1 MARRITAVTVAL
13 DLAFLAVAQVVASLA
28 TFGTALPWLYRGDVW
43 PMVGALFGGALVGLY
58 VTRRSAAGGV
68 PRPSYGR
75 GVVTVALSL
84 GLTALVILAGRPY
97 WSRKYVVITAI
108 TWLAL
113 ALAHRW
119 VQRRR
124 PWAENVVLVAAEK
137 VLIDHLRAAPHANV
151 LEVLDPAGAMP
162 ERPLP
167 PGTTLAVDL
176 RAVLSEKMARFVS
189 SCNLAGYPMR
199 SLVDVYEEH
208 TGRLAIVHLYEGW
221 ELSVPLSARI
231 PYVRVKRA
239 LDAVLVLLAAPLA
252 LPISLFLA
260 LAIKLD
266 SRGPVIFRQS
276 RIGLEGRPFTLYKFR
291 SMRVDNGGEAEARF
305 AGVRDDRLTRVGRLL
320 RRTRSDELP
329 QLWNVVTGDLSLV
342 GPRPEQGPFV
352 ERFAESIPFYTH
364 RHLVRP
370 GLTGWAQVNF
380 GYADSEADTIEKLS
394 FDLYYVKHLSPW
406 LDLEVLGRSIWTVLS
421 GFGAR

>member
-1 MARRITAVTVAL
+1 MARRMLTLTAIL
-13 DLAFLAVAQVVASLA
+13 DLAALATAQVVASLA
-28 TFGTALPWLYRGDVW
+28 TFRTPLPWLYRGDVW

-58 VTRRSAAGGV
+58 VTGRSASNGV

-75 GVVTVALSL
+75 AVTAVVLSL
-84 GLTALVILAGRPY
+84 GLTALVILFGRPY
-97 WSRKYVVITAI
+97 WSRNYVVVTAV
-108 TWLAL
+108 TWLGL

-124 PWAENVVLVAAEK
+124 PWAESMVLVAAEK
-137 VLIDHLRAAPHANV
+137 VLIDHLRAAPHVNV

-176 RAVLSEKMARFVS
+176 RSVLSDEMARFVS
-189 SCNLAGYPMR
+189 SCNLAGYPTR
-199 SLVDVYEEH
+199 SLVTAYEEH

-221 ELSVPLSARI
+221 ELSVPLSGRT

-239 LDAVLVLLAAPLA
+239 IDALLVLLGSPLV
-252 LPISLFLA
+252 LPLCLVLA
-260 LAIKLD
+260 VAIKLD

-291 SMRVDNGGEAEARF
+291 SMRVGNGDVEARF
-305 AGVRDDRLTRVGRLL
+305 AGVKDDRLTRVGRLL
-320 RRTRSDELP
+320 RRTRFDELP

-352 ERFAESIPFYTH
+352 ERFSESIPFYSH

-380 GYADSEADTIEKLS
+380 GYADSEADTVEKLS
-394 FDLYYVKHLSPW
+394 YDLYYVKHLSPW
-406 LDLEVLGRSIWTVLS
+406 LDLEILGRSVWTVLS

>member
-1 MARRITAVTVAL
+1 MARRIAAVTVAL
-13 DLAFLAVAQVVASLA
+13 DLAALAAAQVVASLA
-28 TFGTALPWLYRGDVW
+28 TFGTALPWLHRGDVW
-43 PMVGALFGGALVGLY
+43 PMVGALFGGAIVGLY
-58 VTRRSAAGGV
+58 VTRRSASNGV

-75 GVVTVALSL
+75 AIITVALSL
-84 GLTALVILAGRPY
+84 GLTALVILFGRPY
-97 WSRKYVVITAI
+97 WSRNYVVVSAVA
-108 TWLAL
+108 WLGL
-113 ALAHRW
+113 GLAHRW
-119 VQRRR
+119 VRRRR
-124 PWAENVVLVAAEK
+124 PWAENMVLVAAEK
-137 VLIDHLRAAPHANV
+137 VLIDHLRATPHANV
-151 LEVLDPAGAMP
+151 LEVLDPAGTMP

-167 PGTTLAVDL
+167 PGVTLAVDL
-176 RAVLSEKMARFVS
+176 RAVLSEEMARFVS

-199 SLVDVYEEH
+199 SLVNVYEEH

-221 ELSVPLSARI
+221 ELSVPLSGRI

-239 LDAVLVLLAAPLA
+239 LDAALVLLAAPLV
-252 LPISLFLA
+252 LPICLVLA
-260 LAIKLD
+260 LAIRAD
-266 SRGPVIFRQS
+266 SRGPVIFRQA

-291 SMRVDNGGEAEARF
+291 SMRVGNGGEEEARF

-320 RRTRSDELP
+320 RRTRFDELP
-329 QLWNVVTGDLSLV
+329 QLWNVITGDLSLV

-380 GYADSEADTIEKLS
+380 GYADSEADTVEKLS
-394 FDLYYVKHLSPW
+394 YDLYYVKHVSPW

>member
-1 MARRITAVTVAL
+1 MARRIVTVTALL
-13 DLAFLAVAQVVASLA
+13 DLAALAVAQVVASLA
-28 TFGTALPWLYRGDVW
+28 TFRTPLPWLHRGDVW
-43 PMVGALFGGALVGLY
+43 PMVGALFGGALVGFY
-58 VTRRSAAGGV
+58 VTSRSAGNGV

-75 GVVTVALSL
+75 ALAAVALSL
-84 GLTALVILAGRPY
+84 GITALVILFGRPY
-97 WSRKYVVITAI
+97 WSRNYVLVTAV

-113 ALAHRW
+113 SMAVCW
-119 VQRRR
+119 GQRRR
-124 PWAENVVLVAAEK
+124 PWTENMVLVATEK
-137 VLIDHLRAAPHANV
+137 VLVDHLRAAPHVNV
-151 LEVLDPAGAMP
+151 LEVLDPAGAIP

-176 RAVLSEKMARFVS
+176 RSVLSDEMARFVS
-189 SCNLAGYPMR
+189 SCNLAGYPTR
-199 SLVDVYEEH
+199 SLVTVYEEH

-221 ELSVPLSARI
+221 ELSVPLSGRG
-231 PYVRVKRA
+231 PYVRVKRVI
-239 LDAVLVLLAAPLA
+239 DAFLVLLAAPLV
-252 LPISLFLA
+252 LPLCLMLA

-266 SRGPVIFRQS
+266 SRGPVVFRQS

-291 SMRVDNGGEAEARF
+291 SMRVGNGDVEARF
-305 AGVRDDRLTRVGRLL
+305 AGIKDDRLTRVGRLL
-320 RRTRSDELP
+320 RRTRFDEMP
-329 QLWNVVTGDLSLV
+329 QLWNILTGDLSLV

-352 ERFAESIPFYTH
+352 ERFSETIPFYTH

-370 GLTGWAQVNF
+370 GLTGWAQVNY

-406 LDLEVLGRSIWTVLS
+406 MDLEILGRSVWTVLS